1 MLISVG
7 WLPPYWCPSRRLL
20 RSRLEGRGLVT
31 RSKIAPKTGAASPPM
46 ARDRDQR
53 WFAPSPGWAAE
64 LRRHRDRSGDGPSE
78 RRHLPR
84 NRDDNLVHMF
94 AARAQQPVPLAQPQL
109 GLPRDGAH
117 LGGYVLQAEL
127 EMSTHFRW
135 IPIGPGSLDE
145 GPPGVT
151 VPRLGDAALAPSLP
165 RRVLRRRQAQVAHQ
179 LPRRIE
185 PGQAARFGDQSHRA
199 GKIHPPQGLDSFH
212 DRMQPPR
219 LHGRVQLD
227 LQALDSLR
235 LLGHGVDVLLE
246 HDLLRRRR
254 ADHPR
259 QPAQMGGVP
268 VRAPLVANV
277 LAQQERLQ
285 PHLAHLKSR
294 TTFLRNPPQSPN
306 PSFLNKGT

>member
-127 EMSTHFRW
+127 EN
-135 IPIGPGSLDE
+135 
-145 GPPGVT
+145 
-151 VPRLGDAALAPSLP
+151 VPTE
-165 RRVLRRRQAQVAHQ
+165 V
-179 LPRRIE
+179 
-185 PGQAARFGDQSHRA
+185 RA
-199 GKIHPPQGLDSFH
+199 IAWKA
-212 DRMQPPR
+212 
-219 LHGRVQLD
+219 QLD
-227 LQALDSLR
+227 RKSTR
-235 LLGHGVDVLLE
+235 LNSSHSSISYAVFCLKKKKKT
-246 HDLLRRRR
+246 
-254 ADHPR
+254 
-259 QPAQMGGVP
+259 Q
-268 VRAPLVANV
+268 N
-277 LAQQERLQ
+277 
-285 PHLAHLKSR
+285 AHV
-294 TTFLRNPPQSPN
+294 
-306 PSFLNKGT
+306 

>member
-53 WFAPSPGWAAE
+53 WFAPSPGWAAG

-84 NRDDNLVHMF
+84 NRDDDLVHMF

-135 IPIGPGSLDE
+135 IPIGP
-145 GPPGVT
+145 
-151 VPRLGDAALAPSLP
+151 RLP
-165 RRVLRRRQAQVAHQ
+165 RRR
-179 LPRRIE
+179 P
-185 PGQAARFGDQSHRA
+185 A
-199 GKIHPPQGLDSFH
+199 GRDRSPPC
-212 DRMQPPR
+212 
-219 LHGRVQLD
+219 
-227 LQALDSLR
+227 
-235 LLGHGVDVLLE
+235 
-246 HDLLRRRR
+246 
-254 ADHPR
+254 
-259 QPAQMGGVP
+259 
-268 VRAPLVANV
+268 
-277 LAQQERLQ
+277 
-285 PHLAHLKSR
+285 
-294 TTFLRNPPQSPN
+294 
-306 PSFLNKGT
+306 